1 MLATEKMLKLKLKPN
16 CILYLI
22 DSGLCN
28 TNTVKKNFSLDVF
41 EKLPVKQNCN

>member
-28 TNTVKKNFSLDVF
+28 TNTVKKKKNVSLCVR
-41 EKLPVKQNCN
+41 EIACEAKL